1 MKAETGENCPVTG
14 FWRPGVPDAERVFVF
29 ATSIMPEGASGP
41 ISWHLDD
48 SPPEARFHPHFGVP
62 EPV

>member
-29 ATSIMPEGASGP
+29 AKSIMPAGAAGP

-48 SPPEARFHPHFGVP
+48 SPLEAPFHPNFEVQELG
-62 EPV
+62 